1 MTIETI
7 MAVVTGV
14 VTYVTGLLTK
24 DTIIESKYV
33 PLQNIIIGLVTGVLA
48 YCCGLGDNLLV
59 IIMNCMIGAM
69 GAGGT
74 YDLLQSKN
82 K

>member
-1 MTIETI
+1 MTIETL
-7 MAVVTGV
+7 MALVTGI
-14 VTYVTGLLTK
+14 VTYIFGLITK
-24 DTIIESKYV
+24 NEIIDSKYI
-33 PLQNIIIGLVTGVLA
+33 PLQNILIGLFTGLLA
-48 YCCGLGDNLLV
+48 YFCGVSDNILITV
-59 IIMNCMIGAM
+59 VNCLIGAM

>member
-14 VTYVTGLLTK
+14 VTYFVGLITK
-24 DTIIESKYV
+24 NEVIESKYI
-33 PLQNIIIGLVTGVLA
+33 PLQNILIGLITGLLA
-48 YCCGLGDNLLV
+48 YFCGLGDNILIV
-59 IIMNCMIGAM
+59 ILNCLIGAM

-74 YDLLQSKN
+74 YDLLQTKN